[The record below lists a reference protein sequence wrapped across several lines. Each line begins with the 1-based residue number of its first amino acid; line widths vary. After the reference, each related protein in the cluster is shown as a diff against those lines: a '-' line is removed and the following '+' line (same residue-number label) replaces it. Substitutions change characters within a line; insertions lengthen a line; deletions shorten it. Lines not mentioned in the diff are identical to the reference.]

1 MQYYMDIRLRP
12 DPEFSAA
19 LLMSALFSKLHRG
32 LVEAKQNR
40 IGISFPEHDDSKPS
54 LGNCLRVHGT
64 LPDIEQLMAL
74 NWLSGMQDH
83 IQLTPSNRT
92 PEKTSFRIVQR
103 AQVKSSAERLR
114 RRSIKN
120 LNITETQARERI
132 PDTRERKVELP
143 FVSIQ
148 SLSTGQR
155 FRLFIS
161 HSDLLADPIAG
172 DFSHYGL
179 SQTATVPWF

>member
-1 MQYYMDIRLRP
+1 MQNYMDIRLRP

-54 LGNCLRVHGT
+54 LGDCLRLHGT
-64 LPDIEQLMAL
+64 LSDIEQLMAL

-83 IQLTPSNRT
+83 IQLTSINRV
-92 PEKTSFRIVQR
+92 PEGTSFRIVQR
-103 AQVKSSAERLR
+103 VQVKSSAERLR
-114 RRSIKN
+114 RRSIKH
-120 LNITETQARERI
+120 LKITEIQARERI
-132 PDTRERKVELP
+132 PDTREQRVKLP

-155 FRLFIS
+155 FRLFIK
-161 HSDLLADPIAG
+161 HGKVLETPAVG
-172 DFSHYGL
+172 HFSFYGL